1 MFLVDDLV
9 MGWPSSF
16 EEFSILA
23 YTRPHCSALEKTAHM
38 TVSKSYV
45 QYIIFFPIQCKAI

>member
-9 MGWPSSF
+9 MTWPSSY

-23 YTRPHCSALEKTAHM
+23 HTRPHCSALEKTPHM
-38 TVSKSYV
+38 TVSKSYL
-45 QYIIFFPIQCKAI
+45 QDIIFFPIQCKAI